1 MATKKLTVE
10 VDANTAKAE
19 RKLKKLSQTGD
30 GGPGGESSGE
40 SAAASAATRSITQLG
55 KASKTASESTRNLVP
70 AFRSLAGVAVG
81 MAASYSQRFMS
92 AGVGR
97 TAMGYAGAILSGAG
111 AGAAVGAHFGG
122 HVGAGVGAV
131 GGAVAG
137 GVGEYLNNGQATE
150 DWFKQFDAAEDA
162 LEKTREWTRV
172 FKDMTKVTPDDG
184 SLRGLILLK
193 TQLEDIQKSVANVET
208 ARGQARHGESVT
220 LDRIRAIQSGTVQ
233 YATEDSKREELES
246 LAAKLA
252 DLRGK
257 ISDMDAFIESAG
269 QRSNAYKSRIADMEL
284 AEKNREGDDE
294 PAASRA
300 SMAVDAITRI
310 GGSFGGGDY
319 SSSLLQESRKT
330 NDLLRSIDSKTKAS
344 GGDSWQ

>member
-1 MATKKLTVE
+1 MATKNLTVE
-10 VDANTAKAE
+10 IDANTAKAE

-30 GGPGGESSGE
+30 AGPGGESSGE
-40 SAAASAATRSITQLG
+40 SAAAKSAANSIAQLG

-81 MAASYSQRFMS
+81 MAANYSQRFMS

-97 TAMGYAGAILSGAG
+97 TAMGYAGSILSGAG
-111 AGAAVGAHFGG
+111 AGAAVGAQFGG
-122 HVGAGVGAV
+122 PVGAGVGAA

-137 GVGEYLNNGQATE
+137 GVGEYLNNGQATK
-150 DWFKQFDAAEDA
+150 DWFKQFDAAEGA
-162 LEKTREWTRV
+162 LEKTREWTNV
-172 FKDMTKVTPDDG
+172 FKEMTKVTPDDG

-193 TQLEDIQKSVANVET
+193 TQLEDIQRSVTKVEA
-208 ARGQARHGESVT
+208 ARGQAQHGESAT
-220 LDRIRAIQSGTVQ
+220 LARIRDIQSGKVEFS
-233 YATEDSKREELES
+233 TEDLKREELES

-257 ISDMDAFIESAG
+257 ISDMDAFLESAG
-269 QRSNAYKSRIADMEL
+269 NRSNQYKSRIADMEL
-284 AEKNREGDDE
+284 AEKNKEGDDE
-294 PAASRA
+294 PATSRA
-300 SMAVDAITRI
+300 SVAVDAISRI
-310 GGSFGGGDY
+310 GGSMGGGDY
-319 SSSLLQESRKT
+319 ASSQLQETRKT

>member
-10 VDANTAKAE
+10 IDANTAKAE

-40 SAAASAATRSITQLG
+40 SAAAKSAANSIAQLG

-81 MAASYSQRFMS
+81 MAANYSQRFMS

-97 TAMGYAGAILSGAG
+97 TSMGYLGSMMSGAG
-111 AGAAVGAHFGG
+111 SGAAMGMSVAGPKGA
-122 HVGAGVGAV
+122 VIGAGVGLV
-131 GGAVAG
+131 GGAAK
-137 GVGEYLNNGQATE
+137 EYLDNGQATE
-150 DWFKQFDAAEDA
+150 DWFKQFDAAEGA
-162 LEKTREWTRV
+162 LEKTREWANV
-172 FKDMTKVTPDDG
+172 FKEMTKVTPDDG

-193 TQLEDIQKSVANVET
+193 TQLEDIRRSVTKVEA
-208 ARGQARHGESVT
+208 ARGQAQHGESAT
-220 LDRIRAIQSGTVQ
+220 LARIRDIQSGKVEFS
-233 YATEDSKREELES
+233 TEDLKREELES

-257 ISDMDAFIESAG
+257 ISDMDAFLESAG
-269 QRSNAYKSRIADMEL
+269 NRSNQYKSRIADMEL
-284 AEKNREGDDE
+284 AEKNRESDDE

-319 SSSLLQESRKT
+319 AATQLQETRKT
-330 NDLLRSIDSKTKAS
+330 NDLLRSIDSKTQAS

>member
-10 VDANTAKAE
+10 IDANTAKAE

-30 GGPGGESSGE
+30 AGPGGESSGE
-40 SAAASAATRSITQLG
+40 SAAAKSAANSIAQLG

-81 MAASYSQRFMS
+81 MAANYSQRFMS

-97 TAMGYAGAILSGAG
+97 TSMGYAGAILSGAG
-111 AGAAVGAHFGG
+111 AGAAVGAQFGG

-184 SLRGLILLK
+184 TIRGLVLLK

-220 LDRIRAIQSGTVQ
+220 LDRIRAIQSGKVQ
-233 YATEDSKREELES
+233 YATEDSKREELERLS
-246 LAAKLA
+246 AKLA

-319 SSSLLQESRKT
+319 SSSLLQETRKT
-330 NDLLRSIDSKTKAS
+330 NDLLRSIDSKTKSS